1 MIWLKAFFVIV
12 KLLPEE
18 SGSLRAARSTPGPFE
33 AGHGTSVAAFGS
45 RRIQMEN
52 IYSPEVE
59 DQAKKT
65 AREAQKLGKEVK
77 KNFDDVVSRGKGA
90 AEEFG
95 FDAQGVAARARD
107 YVESARKKVG
117 KAAEH
122 VTSYADD
129 NTALVAVAAFG
140 VGLLVGH
147 LVTRES

>member
-1 MIWLKAFFVIV
+1 
-12 KLLPEE
+12 
-18 SGSLRAARSTPGPFE
+18 
-33 AGHGTSVAAFGS
+33 
-45 RRIQMEN
+45 MEN

-77 KNFDDVVSRGKGA
+77 KNFDDVVSRGKEA

-95 FDAQGVAARARD
+95 FDAQGVADRARG
-107 YVESARKKVG
+107 YVESARKKAG
-117 KAAEH
+117 KAAER
-122 VTSYADD
+122 VMTYADD

>member
-1 MIWLKAFFVIV
+1 
-12 KLLPEE
+12 
-18 SGSLRAARSTPGPFE
+18 
-33 AGHGTSVAAFGS
+33 
-45 RRIQMEN
+45 MEN

-77 KNFDDVVSRGKGA
+77 KNFDDAVSRGKEA
-90 AEEFG
+90 AEELG
-95 FDAQGVAARARD
+95 FDAQGVADRARD

-117 KAAEH
+117 KAAER
-122 VTSYADD
+122 VTTYADD

-140 VGLLVGH
+140 IGLLVGH